1 MLWIR
6 NDKTGEL
13 YPNRAAAAKA
23 LGIIPKTVTKI
34 THGYYNSTRYCLSIY
49 DDGID
54 KIDAPNKNQLG
65 RSLSKHTICETCDN
79 YHCSWIQKF
88 EPVEGWDAVEV
99 PKNKSYIVRKCPEFK
114 EIERKRK

>member
-13 YPNRAAAAKA
+13 YPTRASAAKA
-23 LGIIPKTVTKI
+23 LGIVPKTVTNI
-34 THGYYNSTRYCLSIY
+34 VHGYYHSSRYRLSIY

-54 KIDAPNKNQLG
+54 NPKKSQLG
-65 RSLSKHTICETCDN
+65 NTLPRHTICETCDN
-79 YHCSWIQKF
+79 YGCSWIKKF

-114 EIERKRK
+114 EIERRKK